1 MSRKVLKKLK
11 WMKQLLKT
19 RMLAK
24 EKRRKRRKVKTNNSK
39 EEEEGEVPYL
49 CKVWLLF
56 TTNLTV
62 LIKRIPKTPS
72 KTTRKVVMR
81 RKPFLWIDSKLT
93 VSTRGSSKK
102 RNSEK
107 WKKRKRNSQ
116 IPNKISFVLYLSK
129 RFRFIQNF

>member
-1 MSRKVLKKLK
+1 M
-11 WMKQLLKT
+11 

-24 EKRRKRRKVKTNNSK
+24 EKRRKRKRKVKTNNNSK
-39 EEEEGEVPYL
+39 EEEEEVPYL

-62 LIKRIPKTPS
+62 LTKRIPKTPS

-81 RKPFLWIDSKLT
+81 RKPFPWIDSKLT

-116 IPNKISFVLYLSK
+116 LPNKISFVLYLSK
-129 RFRFIQNF
+129 RYRFIQNS